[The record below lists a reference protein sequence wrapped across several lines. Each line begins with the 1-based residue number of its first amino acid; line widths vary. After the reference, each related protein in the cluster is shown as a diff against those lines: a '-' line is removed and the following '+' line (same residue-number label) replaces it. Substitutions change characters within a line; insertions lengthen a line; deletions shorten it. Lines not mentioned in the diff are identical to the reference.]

1 MLARPVTQSLPTAD
15 DTAEAHPPPI
25 ALGRELPWVLF
36 ALSLLALLYMVGI
49 DEGAASLVRGTAL
62 HEWVHDGRHLLGF
75 PCH

>member
-1 MLARPVTQSLPTAD
+1 MTQALPTAD
-15 DTAEAHPPPI
+15 DTAEAIHPPPV

-36 ALSLLALLYMVGI
+36 ALSLLVLLYMVGI
-49 DEGAASLVRGTAL
+49 DEGVASLVRGDAL